1 MNHIIYL
8 LDSLTPLSLNK
19 CISKKYEKFKKNE
32 NYIDQLSKNS
42 IFFENAYGYG
52 ETYPTTFSMFTGKDI
67 YNHYCDAWDIFSS
80 FRSDINIAKY
90 YKLKKFKTIYYRNC
104 EPNAALSGSYERYL
118 NSVTSNFDVA
128 CYKKKNLKYNFNDFL
143 HENNLLCARNKKEN
157 FLFLIHDFFLHDYAY
172 VQTSDKKYLQA
183 TDLISENVK
192 KNLSLINYN
201 SNKDFLFFL
210 SDHGLT
216 STPNDQIFFNNNL
229 SKEKYDSYYKS
240 LFIEEKIRF
249 TFFIKTPENIKK
261 VIKNTII
268 STDVFN
274 VIKFMI
280 NKKKGYKNFFLKISK
295 LFRSDLFI
303 SLRDALKS
311 PYNSSIFRSLFHC
324 HFVYIKN
331 HKKFIY
337 SHNYPE
343 KYLQQIDKKFYN
355 IDKNIIPKKFLVI
368 INNYYSSVNLFKKF
382 ILINISI
389 PILIYKKILKLC
401 LK

>member
-19 CISKKYEKFKKNE
+19 CISKKYKKFKKKE

-67 YNHYCDAWDIFSS
+67 YNHYCDAWNIFFS

-90 YKLKKFKTIYYRNC
+90 YKSKKFKTIYYRNC

-118 NSVTSNFDVA
+118 NSVTRNFDVT
-128 CYKKKNLKYNFNDFL
+128 CYKKKYLKYNFNDFL
-143 HENNLLCARNKKEN
+143 HENNLASVRNKKEN
-157 FLFLIHDFFLHDYAY
+157 FLFLIHDFSLHDYAY
-172 VQTSDKKYLQA
+172 AQTSDKKYLQA
-183 TDLISENVK
+183 TNLISEDVK
-192 KNLSLINYN
+192 KNLNLINYN
-201 SNKDFLFFL
+201 SNKDILFFL

-229 SKEKYDSYYKS
+229 SKEKYNSYYKS
-240 LFIEEKIRF
+240 LFVEEKIRF
-249 TFFIKTPENIKK
+249 TFFIKTPENKKK

-274 VIKFMI
+274 IIKFMI
-280 NKKKGYKNFFLKISK
+280 NKKKGYTNFFYKISK

-303 SLRDALKS
+303 SLRDAIKS
-311 PYNSSIFRSLFHC
+311 PYNSSLFRSLFHC

-337 SHNYPE
+337 SHNYPQ
-343 KYLQQIDKKFYN
+343 KYLQQINHKFYN

-368 INNYYSSVNLFKKF
+368 INNYFSSVNLFKKI

-389 PILIYKKILKLC
+389 LALIYKKILKVC